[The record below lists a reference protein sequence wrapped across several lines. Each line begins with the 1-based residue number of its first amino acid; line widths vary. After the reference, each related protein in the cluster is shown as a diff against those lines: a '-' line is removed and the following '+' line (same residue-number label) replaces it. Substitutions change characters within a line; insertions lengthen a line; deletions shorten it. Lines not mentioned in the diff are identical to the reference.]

1 MQLHEFFISR
11 SSARQ
16 RAGRAGRTGPGVC
29 YRLYSEEDY
38 YEMME
43 YSIPEILRGNL
54 DDTVLLIHLLHSLK
68 IVSVGSIEEFPLL
81 DCPSSLTIRHAE
93 KRLENYGALN
103 HAHEITSLGVLLS
116 SLPLPVAQ
124 GYFLVMAAFLGQPYL
139 GVIVCSTLSFQV
151 FFCCLS

>member
-1 MQLHEFFISR
+1 
-11 SSARQ
+11 
-16 RAGRAGRTGPGVC
+16 
-29 YRLYSEEDY
+29 
-38 YEMME
+38 MME

-81 DCPSSLTIRHAE
+81 ECPSSLTIRYAE

-116 SLPLPVAQ
+116 SLPLPVSQ